1 MTIRPDYGFRLWNIS
16 VVGFSMGNCIGKY
29 YILINQKTINI
40 HIIMPGPGNYWY
52 GKEEMDA
59 VMEVMQ
65 TGYLFRYGSENDP
78 KFLHKVSALEK
89 EFANYCNADF
99 ALATS
104 SGTSSLICSLLAM
117 GLNPGD
123 EIIVPAY
130 TFVASYTSCI
140 FAGLVPVLA
149 EIDESLTIDPDDI
162 EHRISPKT
170 KAIMPVHMLGNPC
183 DMNRIMGIA
192 RKHNLMVIEDCCQ
205 AAGASY
211 KGKKI
216 GTIGNIGAFSLNIF
230 KTINSGDGGLVVT
243 NDPGLYEN
251 AFGIHDQGHK
261 PNRFG
266 VEVGARSVL
275 GLNFRMNEITGA
287 AGLAQLRKLDR
298 IVAVLREKKS
308 KLKELMEEAPG
319 FKFRILN
326 DPEGDAATLCT
337 VIFDTKAQAQKVSK
351 LLGSKTIDQSGW
363 HVYANM
369 EHVLRHLKEVGQPHT
384 KGSYPKTDDILS
396 RAMNI
401 SVGVVDGGLGAGWG
415 ININSSDEEIKC
427 AAEQFKKACR

>member
-1 MTIRPDYGFRLWNIS
+1 
-16 VVGFSMGNCIGKY
+16 
-29 YILINQKTINI
+29 
-40 HIIMPGPGNYWY
+40 MPGPGAYWF

-65 TGYLFRYGSENDP
+65 SGYLFRYGSENDP
-78 KFLHKVSALEK
+78 KFLHKVATLEK
-89 EFANYCNADF
+89 EFASYSGANH

-104 SGTSSLICSLLAM
+104 SGTSALLVSLIAM
-117 GLNPGD
+117 GLKPGD
-123 EIIVPAY
+123 EVIVPAY
-130 TFVASYTSCI
+130 TFIATYSTCI

-149 EIDESLTIDPDDI
+149 EIDESLSLDPDDI
-162 EHRISPKT
+162 ERRITPRT

-183 DMNRIMGIA
+183 NMDRIMEIA
-192 RKHNLMVIEDCCQ
+192 RKHNLLVLEDSCQ

-211 KGKKI
+211 KGKKV
-216 GTIGNIGAFSLNIF
+216 GTIGDMGAYSLNIF

-243 NDPGLYEN
+243 NNQNFYET
-251 AFGIHDQGHK
+251 AFGVHDQGHK

-275 GLNFRMNEITGA
+275 GLNFRVNEITA
-287 AGLAQLRKLDR
+287 AVALAQLNKLDK
-298 IVAVLREKKS
+298 IVATLREKRS
-308 KLKELMEEAPG
+308 KLKSLISDVKG

-326 DPEGDAATLCT
+326 DPDGDCGTLCT
-337 VIFDTKAQAQKVSK
+337 VIFDTREQAVKVSK
-351 LLGSKTIDQSGW
+351 AVGSKTIDQSGW

-396 RAMNI
+396 RAMII
-401 SVGVVDGGLGAGWG
+401 SIGVVDGGLGAGWG
-415 ININSSDEEIKC
+415 ININSTDAEIEV
-427 AAEQFKKACR
+427 AAKQFIEACK